1 MVMLVSWGI
10 GCEIWKAEPKGIWNI
25 MLVIRGILQYYL
37 FTSKPNDRYLLVA
50 IEAMKALEEYE
61 SNIEKTE
68 SVMKNLMN
76 LV

>member
-1 MVMLVSWGI
+1 
-10 GCEIWKAEPKGIWNI
+10 